1 MKTTKIHIK
10 VDPRAK
16 DEVQIIIDDMGLT
29 LSGVI
34 NAFLKQL
41 IRTREI
47 TFSAGNAMTPYMQ
60 KVMAEARKDINRYQ
74 FRAMPFE
81 DLFDDDSSKCRFE

>member
-1 MKTTKIHIK
+1 MKTTKIHINM
-10 VDPRAK
+10 DPRVK
-16 DEVQIIIDDMGLT
+16 DEAQIIIDEMGLT

-47 TFSAGNAMTPYMQ
+47 TFSAGDVMTPYMQ
-60 KVMAEARKDINRYQ
+60 RVIKDACSNVNRYK
-74 FRAMPFE
+74 FRAMPLE
-81 DLFDDDSSKCRFE
+81 DILRDDMTKDE

>member
-1 MKTTKIHIK
+1 MKTTRIHIK
-10 VDPRAK
+10 VDPRVK
-16 DEVQIIIDDMGLT
+16 DEAYIIIDDMGLT

-47 TFSAGNAMTPYMQ
+47 TFSAGDVMTPYMK
-60 KVMAEARKDINRYQ
+60 KVIAEARKDINRYQ
-74 FRAMPFE
+74 FRAMPFDDVLTE
-81 DLFDDDSSKCRFE
+81 DMIKDE